1 MHYLIRREILFHV
14 GPFSSNRQSNQ
25 WHRLWNTLHGKSWPL
40 HFLSQTSQVTSVAAF
55 ATKTSAATSGTFFA
69 KHASTSTSAPDA
81 GKPTSTTMIRSAW
94 VKKWK
99 VPTICDNSYF
109 DWSKVVTIVG
119 FKLQQLEWLLLSFI
133 LKMYPVFNSQFIL
146 GHTPDYSAQAFFN
159 I

>member
-1 MHYLIRREILFHV
+1 MYNLIRREILFHV
-14 GPFSSNRQSNQ
+14 GPFSSHRQSNQ
-25 WHRLWNTLHGKSWPL
+25 WHLLWNTLHGKSWPL
-40 HFLSQTSQVTSVAAF
+40 HFLLQTSQVTSVAAF

-109 DWSKVVTIVG
+109 DWSKVVTTVG
-119 FKLQQLEWLLLSFI
+119 FKLQQLEWLLLSFT
-133 LKMYPVFNSQFIL
+133 LKMYTVLYSQLIL
-146 GHTPDYSAQAFFN
+146 VAQPRLPCPSFL
-159 I
+159 